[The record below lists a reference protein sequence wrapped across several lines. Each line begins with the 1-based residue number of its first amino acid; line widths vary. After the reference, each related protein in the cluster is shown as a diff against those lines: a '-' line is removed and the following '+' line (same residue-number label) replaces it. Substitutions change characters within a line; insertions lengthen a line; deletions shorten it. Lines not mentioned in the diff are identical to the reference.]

1 MSEEHLEDL
10 TISSKPVIDTAAHV
24 RTEPWRR
31 RVRGVLGHETVV
43 DSMGTLLQF
52 EIKHL
57 PVWYFPRDD
66 VRTDLLE
73 PSRKRTQCPY
83 KGTASYWNLVVG
95 ERVVPDAVWS
105 YEEAVEGREDIAH
118 RFAFYWNK
126 LDAWF
131 EEDDEVFVHPRDPYH
146 RVDVVNSSRHVRIE
160 VDGVELADTTR
171 PRLLFE
177 TNLPVRYY
185 IPRADVNEARLER
198 TDTTSQC
205 PYKGVAS
212 YYSARARARVVDDI
226 AWTYPFP
233 IPECPKI
240 EGLVAFFDEHVDV
253 WVDGELQARPE
264 TPWSRARPA

>member
-1 MSEEHLEDL
+1 
-10 TISSKPVIDTAAHV
+10 V
-24 RTEPWRR
+24 RTEPWPR

-43 DSMGTLLQF
+43 DSTRTLLQF
-52 EIKHL
+52 ELRHL

-66 VRTDLLE
+66 VRVDLLE
-73 PSRKRTQCPY
+73 PSKKRTKCPH
-83 KGTASYWNLVVG
+83 KGTASYWNLAVG
-95 ERVVPDAVWS
+95 GRVVPDAVWN
-105 YEEAVEGREDIAH
+105 YEDAVDGRDDIAG

-160 VDGVELADTTR
+160 VDGVELANTTR

-185 IPRADVNEARLER
+185 IPRADVNEALLEPI
-198 TDTTSQC
+198 DTSSQC
-205 PYKGVAS
+205 PYKGIAS
-212 YYSARARARVVDDI
+212 YFSARVGSRVADDI

-253 WVDGELQARPE
+253 WVDGEQQTRPD
-264 TPWSRARPA
+264 TPWSRARTV